1 MTGSKEKKILFSK
14 YRLYTRDLNP
24 NNPIH
29 ARILENFRVCINSS
43 EIKQAKKERKDKNKD

>member
-1 MTGSKEKKILFSK
+1 MMNRKEKKIIFSK
-14 YRLYTRDLNP
+14 YRLYTKDLNP

-43 EIKQAKKERKDKNKD
+43 KIKQVNKGRKGKNKD

>member
-1 MTGSKEKKILFSK
+1 MNRKEKKIFFSK
-14 YRLYTRDLNP
+14 YRLYTKDLNP

-43 EIKQAKKERKDKNKD
+43 KIKQVNKGRKGKNKD